1 MWNKGGKKWNL
12 PFTKQQ
18 AVCIAAGMGLYAAM
32 AITSG
37 LRGGSLS
44 DEGGLKRAGPGQ
56 GETIY
61 DIEVSG
67 LDKKEQHRKVPVR
80 IPVSERRYSEKEA
93 KKLFEQLKP
102 RLEKEMLG
110 DNESFAAIRSN
121 LNLKKSLGE
130 YGVKLRWES
139 DNPELVDSLGGVHNE
154 TTKEKGESAVLRVS
168 ASDGRH
174 EYTYEFHL
182 TVYPPFLT
190 PEEQAADKF
199 LTWAGKEDLKQ
210 QTEDSLILPTIYDG
224 QKLNYYLPKDGSYRL
239 FPVLGLVMAA
249 LLHIKKGVDKQ
260 NQAKKREQQLLF
272 DYSEVVSKLVVY
284 IGAGLTVRGAFERI
298 SAGYEA
304 GIREGKR
311 ETRPAYE
318 EMLKTVSQLNSGVSE
333 GRAFGEFGRRCGL
346 QPYLKLSTLLEQSQK
361 NGSRQLRQAL
371 ELEMVSAFEQRKNLA
386 KKLGEEAGTKLLLP
400 LFFMLAVVMVMIVVP
415 AFLSFY

>member
-1 MWNKGGKKWNL
+1 MWKKSKKRWNV
-12 PFTKQQ
+12 PVTRQQ
-18 AVCIAAGMGLYAAM
+18 AVCVAAGIGLYAAM
-32 AITSG
+32 TIASG
-37 LRGGSLS
+37 VKGGVIS
-44 DEGGLKRAGPGQ
+44 DAGGLKRAGPGQ
-56 GETIY
+56 GETTY
-61 DIEVSG
+61 EIEVSG
-67 LDKKEQHRKVPVR
+67 LDKEEEHRKVPVR

-93 KKLFEQLKP
+93 KELFERLKP
-102 RLEKEMLG
+102 QLGKEMLG
-110 DNESFAAIRSN
+110 ENESLAAIRTN
-121 LNLKKSLGE
+121 LSLKTSLDD
-130 YGVKLRWES
+130 YGVKLRWEA
-139 DNPELVDSLGGVHNE
+139 DNPELVDSLGSVHNE
-154 TTKEKGESAVLRVS
+154 KTRVKGEPAVLRAR
-168 ASDGRH
+168 ASDGSH
-174 EYTYEFHL
+174 EHTYEFHL

-190 PEEQAADKF
+190 PEEIAAEEF
-199 LTWAGKEDLKQ
+199 LTWAEKEDLKQ
-210 QTEDSLILPTIYDG
+210 QTEDYFKLPSVYYG

-239 FPVLGLVMAA
+239 FPVLGLLMAV

-298 SAGYEA
+298 AAGYEA
-304 GIREGKR
+304 GIQGGRR
-311 ETRPAYE
+311 DMRPAYE
-318 EMLKTVSQLNSGVSE
+318 EMLKTVTQLGSGVSE

-400 LFFMLAVVMVMIVVP
+400 LLFMLGVVMVMIVVP